1 MDELVLDIETQK
13 EFADVG
19 GRGNFHLLGVSLVG
33 VFSYE
38 KDAFLSFRENEIKEL
53 EKLIASCQR
62 VVGFNIKGFDWPVLQ
77 PYLAI
82 DLKKIPTLDIM
93 EEIKNTVGHRVS
105 LNSVAGATVGEQKSG
120 NGLEAIRFFREG
132 NIEALRKYC
141 LDDVR
146 LTRDIYEFGK
156 NNKKV
161 FFESRIGGE
170 KVAVPVDWEPKQESA
185 PVQAPQLNLF

>member
-1 MDELVLDIETQK
+1 MELILDIETQK
-13 EFADVG
+13 EFSEVG

-38 KDAFLSFRENEIKEL
+38 KGAFLSFQENEIKEL
-53 EKLIASCQR
+53 EKLIASAKR

-77 PYLAI
+77 PYLAV

-93 EEIKNTVGHRVS
+93 EEIKNEVGHRVS
-105 LNSVAGATVGEQKSG
+105 LNSVAAATVGEKKSG
-120 NGLEAIRFFREG
+120 DGLEAIRFFREG

-146 LTRDIYEFGK
+146 LTRDVYEFGK

-161 FFESRIGGE
+161 FFESRTGGE
-170 KVAVPVDWEPKQESA
+170 KIAVPVDWELKKESA